1 MTGAALDEVTAAT
14 RMAAEYAVD
23 RAVESGMRIG
33 LGTGSTAVWA
43 IRRLGSL
50 LASGALRDV
59 VAVPTSDVTATDAQ
73 AYGIP
78 LTTLEANPVL
88 DVTVDGA
95 DEVDDALDC
104 IKGGGGAHLR
114 EKLVAQATAPLV
126 IVVDSSKL
134 APALGTAFPLPVEVI
149 QMARVPETLYLEA
162 LGFAV
167 RGVSATAGRS
177 SPTRATGSSMCR
189 RAPSRTS
196 RDCRTGCSVGPG
208 SSRWGSSSG
217 WPVTS
222 SSQPPARTSA
232 TSPASRSPTSSHPG
246 DAPARMNAAGIHI

>member
-1 MTGAALDEVTAAT
+1 MTGAALDEVTAAK
-14 RMAAEYAVD
+14 RVAAEYAVD
-23 RAVESGMRIG
+23 RTVESGMRIG

-59 VAVPTSDVTATDAQ
+59 VAVPTSEVTATDAQ

-114 EKLVAQATAPLV
+114 EKLVAQATARLV

-134 APALGTAFPLPVEVI
+134 VPALGTAFPLPVEVI

-167 RGVSATAGRS
+167 TWRQRDGRPFVTDEGNWILDVS
-177 SPTRATGSSMCR
+177 TGPIQDKQGLQDRLLR
-189 RAPSRTS
+189 RA
-196 RDCRTGCSVGPG
+196 GIVEVGLFIGMASDVVVAAPG
-208 SSRWGSSSG
+208 ADVRHL
-217 WPVTS
+217 T
-222 SSQPPARTSA
+222 R
-232 TSPASRSPTSSHPG
+232 
-246 DAPARMNAAGIHI
+246 

>member
-1 MTGAALDEVTAAT
+1 MTDAALDAVTAAK
-14 RMAAEYAVD
+14 RAAAEYAVD
-23 RAVESGMRIG
+23 RTIESGMRIG

-43 IRRLGSL
+43 VRRVGSL

-59 VAVPTSDVTATDAQ
+59 VAVPTSEVTAADATT
-73 AYGIP
+73 YGVP
-78 LTTLEANPVL
+78 LTTLEVNPVL

-114 EKLVAQATAPLV
+114 EKLVAQATARLV

-134 APALGTAFPLPVEVI
+134 VPVLGTAFPLPVEVI

-167 RGVSATAGRS
+167 TRRQRDGVPFVTDEGNWILDV
-177 SPTRATGSSMCR
+177 TTGPIEDKQGLQDRLLR
-189 RAPSRTS
+189 RA
-196 RDCRTGCSVGPG
+196 GIVEVGLFLGMASDVVVATPG
-208 SSRWGSSSG
+208 ADVRHL
-217 WPVTS
+217 T
-222 SSQPPARTSA
+222 R
-232 TSPASRSPTSSHPG
+232 
-246 DAPARMNAAGIHI
+246 

>member
-1 MTGAALDEVTAAT
+1 MTSAALDAVTAAK
-14 RMAAEYAVD
+14 RAAAEYAVD
-23 RAVESGMRIG
+23 RTVESGMRIG

-43 IRRLGSL
+43 VRRVGSL

-59 VAVPTSDVTATDAQ
+59 VAVPTSEVTAADAKT
-73 AYGIP
+73 YGVP
-78 LTTLEANPVL
+78 VTTLEVNPVL

-114 EKLVAQATAPLV
+114 EKLVAQATARLV

-134 APALGTAFPLPVEVI
+134 VPVLGTAFPLPVEVI

-167 RGVSATAGRS
+167 SWRQRDGAPFVTDEGNWILDV
-177 SPTRATGSSMCR
+177 TTGPIEDKQGLQDRLLR
-189 RAPSRTS
+189 RA
-196 RDCRTGCSVGPG
+196 GIVEVGLFLGMASDVIVATPG
-208 SSRWGSSSG
+208 EDVRHL
-217 WPVTS
+217 T
-222 SSQPPARTSA
+222 R
-232 TSPASRSPTSSHPG
+232 
-246 DAPARMNAAGIHI
+246 

>member
-1 MTGAALDEVTAAT
+1 LDEVTAAK
-14 RMAAEYAVD
+14 RAAAEYAVD
-23 RAVESGMRIG
+23 RTVESGMRIG

-43 IRRLGSL
+43 VRRVGAL

-59 VAVPTSDVTATDAQ
+59 VAVPTSEVTASDAQ
-73 AYGIP
+73 ACGVP
-78 LTTLEANPVL
+78 LTTLEVNPVL

-114 EKLVAQATAPLV
+114 EKLVAQATARLV

-134 APALGTAFPLPVEVI
+134 VPVLGTAFPLPVEVI

-167 RGVSATAGRS
+167 TWRQRDGAPFVTDEGNWILDV
-177 SPTRATGSSMCR
+177 TTGPIDDKQGLQDRLLR
-189 RAPSRTS
+189 RA
-196 RDCRTGCSVGPG
+196 GIVEVGLFLG
-208 SSRWGSSSG
+208 MASD
-217 WPVTS
+217 VIVAT
-222 SSQPPARTSA
+222 PAEDVRHLT
-232 TSPASRSPTSSHPG
+232 R
-246 DAPARMNAAGIHI
+246 